1 MTQLTQD
8 EKIDYI
14 YKYIKSEKRNR
25 IFKILF
31 KILIILAIFYWSQ
44 YLIKNIW
51 EDNIKKTISDQIWGI
66 TAPIV
71 KDLVKDLD
79 ANSVNWIDKEKI
91 QKILSDNP
99 GLLDNFDY

>member
-79 ANSVNWIDKEKI
+79 ANSVN
-91 QKILSDNP
+91 
-99 GLLDNFDY
+99 